1 MADQALPSG
10 AWENAETSGAAPAA
24 RPRRGLAGDGASAI
38 TRYLA
43 DIRAYPPL
51 SREREQALAHG
62 VRTGCHE
69 SRNELVQSNLGFVVK
84 VAREYANLGLPFED
98 LLNEGNLGLIEAA
111 RRFDASKGTKFVT
124 YAVWWIRKSIFKAL
138 NERSQLVR
146 VPSYQLK
153 KVREIRETEKRL
165 SAKLGRR
172 PKREEISSGLQ
183 RSISKVD
190 QALQYNLHGV
200 SLDQGVGRDRERP
213 ISELLVDESLRDAE
227 QQMIEREDSDLIG
240 QALRVLTEQEKAVV
254 RYRYGL
260 VTGKAMT
267 LKEVGAILRIS
278 RERVRQI
285 ECRAKSRLRKI
296 FDERRAIKSPPRP
309 PQLPAGRA
317 ESPGH

>member
-1 MADQALPSG
+1 MADQALSSG
-10 AWENAETSGAAPAA
+10 AWGNPKGNEAAPAPRA
-24 RPRRGLAGDGASAI
+24 RRPAGEGGSAI

-43 DIRAYPPL
+43 DIRSYPPL
-51 SREREQALAHG
+51 SREREQALAEG
-62 VRTGCHE
+62 VSTGCQE

-146 VPSYQLK
+146 VPSYQMK

-172 PKREEISSGLQ
+172 PRRDEISKGLQ
-183 RSISKVD
+183 RSVSKVD
-190 QALQYNLHGV
+190 QALQFTLHGV
-200 SLDQGVGRDRERP
+200 SLDQGVGQDRERP
-213 ISELLVDESLRDAE
+213 ISDFLVDESFRNAE
-227 QQMIEREDSDLIG
+227 EQMIEREDADLIDE
-240 QALRVLTEQEKAVV
+240 AMSVLSQQEKAVV
-254 RYRYGL
+254 RHRFGL
-260 VTGKAMT
+260 ETGKAMT
-267 LKEVGAILRIS
+267 LKEVGAIMHIS

-296 FDERRAIKSPPRP
+296 FDERRAIKAPPRRP
-309 PQLPAGRA
+309 RSATRRDD
-317 ESPGH
+317 E